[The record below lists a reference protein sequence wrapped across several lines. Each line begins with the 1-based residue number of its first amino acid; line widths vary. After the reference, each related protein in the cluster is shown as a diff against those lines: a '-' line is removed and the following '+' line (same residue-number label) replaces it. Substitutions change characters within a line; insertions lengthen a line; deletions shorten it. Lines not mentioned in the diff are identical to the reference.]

1 MRCLHPGQTF
11 KTQKGGS
18 VRIFPYDASKPQFE
32 ARAFEQ
38 NVQNAISATEN
49 KKVSQGIKGPSFLSF
64 LMTLKS
70 YDIVKSNAIDY
81 MHGVLLGLNKLL
93 VKLWISSTFSKV
105 FYITVC

>member
-1 MRCLHPGQTF
+1 VVSAESIM
-11 KTQKGGS
+11 
-18 VRIFPYDASKPQFE
+18 PQFE

-49 KKVSQGIKGPSFLSF
+49 KKVSQGIKGPSFL
-64 LMTLKS
+64 MTLKS

-93 VKLWISSTFSKV
+93 IQLWISSTTNLETCAQNMKV
-105 FYITVC
+105 TVCFFAIV